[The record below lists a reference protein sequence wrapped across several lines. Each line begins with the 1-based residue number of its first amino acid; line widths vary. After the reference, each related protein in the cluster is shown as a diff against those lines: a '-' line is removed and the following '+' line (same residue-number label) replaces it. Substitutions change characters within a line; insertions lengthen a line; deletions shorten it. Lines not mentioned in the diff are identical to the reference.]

1 MRPINNNSD
10 DYDKRYMKIKLN
22 IGDDL
27 PLKKILELHNIIIVV
42 RSFFFLWGHQIL
54 STNFLRCMF
63 IQINLVSYKC

>member
-10 DYDKRYMKIKLN
+10 DYDKTYMEIKLN

-42 RSFFFLWGHQIL
+42 RSFFFYGVTKYYPQI
-54 STNFLRCMF
+54 FLDAC
-63 IQINLVSYKC
+63 LYKLT

>member
-42 RSFFFLWGHQIL
+42 RSFFFMGSPNTIHKF
-54 STNFLRCMF
+54 S
-63 IQINLVSYKC
+63 